1 MKYSPVKIS
10 PLFLLMET
18 KCYICTR
25 IQIKARLMKLKV
37 VLMEEA
43 DAFMYSLPRKAYQE
57 VVYNLLKVENGIL
70 DKELFKK
77 LENTEIWELRTLF
90 NGLQYRLFAFWDTE
104 ECALVIATHGIVK
117 KTQKTPAKEIAK
129 AEKIRK
135 EYFYHK
141 RQK

>member
-1 MKYSPVKIS
+1 
-10 PLFLLMET
+10 
-18 KCYICTR
+18 
-25 IQIKARLMKLKV
+25 MKLKV

-43 DAFMYSLPRKAYQE
+43 DAFMYSLPRKAYQKK

-70 DKELFKK
+70 DKELLKK

-90 NGLQYRLFAFWDTE
+90 NGLQYKLFTFWDTE

-117 KTQKTPAKEIAK
+117 KTPAKEIAK

>member
-1 MKYSPVKIS
+1 
-10 PLFLLMET
+10 MET

-43 DAFMYSLPRKAYQE
+43 DAFMYSLPRKAYQK

-90 NGLQYRLFAFWDTE
+90 NGLQYRLFAFWDTKSVR
-104 ECALVIATHGIVK
+104 LSLPHTVLS
-117 KTQKTPAKEIAK
+117 
-129 AEKIRK
+129 RK
-135 EYFYHK
+135 RRK
-141 RQK
+141 RRPKR

>member
-1 MKYSPVKIS
+1 
-10 PLFLLMET
+10 
-18 KCYICTR
+18 
-25 IQIKARLMKLKV
+25 MKLKV

-43 DAFMYSLPRKAYQE
+43 DAFMYSLPRKAYQK

-90 NGLQYRLFAFWDTE
+90 DGVRYRLFAFWDAE

>member
-1 MKYSPVKIS
+1 
-10 PLFLLMET
+10 MET
-18 KCYICTR
+18 NRYICTR
-25 IQIKARLMKLKV
+25 IQIKTRLMKLKV

-43 DAFMYSLPRKAYQE
+43 DAFMYSLPRKAYQK

>member
-1 MKYSPVKIS
+1 
-10 PLFLLMET
+10 MET

-43 DAFMYSLPRKAYQE
+43 DAFMYSLPRKAYQK

-70 DKELFKK
+70 DKELLKK

-104 ECALVIATHGIVK
+104 SVRLSLPHTALS
-117 KTQKTPAKEIAK
+117 
-129 AEKIRK
+129 RK
-135 EYFYHK
+135 RRPK
-141 RQK
+141 R

>member
-1 MKYSPVKIS
+1 
-10 PLFLLMET
+10 
-18 KCYICTR
+18 
-25 IQIKARLMKLKV
+25 MKLKV

-43 DAFMYSLPRKAYQE
+43 DAFMYSLPRKAYQK
-57 VVYNLLKVENGIL
+57 VVYNLHKVENGIL

-90 NGLQYRLFAFWDTE
+90 DGVRYRLFAFWDTE

>member
-1 MKYSPVKIS
+1 
-10 PLFLLMET
+10 
-18 KCYICTR
+18 
-25 IQIKARLMKLKV
+25 MKLKV

-43 DAFMYSLPRKAYQE
+43 DAFMYSLPRKAYQK

-70 DKELFKK
+70 DKELLKK

-117 KTQKTPAKEIAK
+117 KTQKNAGQRDSKGGKDTERIFLSQKT
-129 AEKIRK
+129 KIRRW
-135 EYFYHK
+135 H
-141 RQK
+141 R